1 MIILNSKLI
10 IIVLVIV
17 VVLGGAYLYMGKSY
31 SPATTTDTN
40 MPTQQTG
47 TNQPAVATKS
57 ITISNFSFSPA
68 TITVKVGDKVT
79 ITNNDS
85 APHTVTADDGSFD
98 SGTIQPGATGTV
110 TLSKAGT
117 FAYHC
122 SIHPS
127 MKGTVVVQ

>member
-1 MIILNSKLI
+1 MNTKLI
-10 IIVLVIV
+10 IIVLVV
-17 VVLGGAYLYMGKSY
+17 VAVLGGAYLYMGKSY
-31 SPATTTDTN
+31 SPATTTNN

-68 TITVKVGDKVT
+68 TITVKAGDKVT

-117 FAYHC
+117 VTYHC

-127 MKGTVVVQ
+127 MKGTIVVQ